1 MSLGKEPSDISATEL
16 NSFIRGAAQQSV
28 VDKMTAC
35 MKGATDSTARDSC
48 KTTEAKAALAKALGK
63 EVSEISDTELNR
75 FLANAAKDQVMTKQ
89 CHFCCCCLL
98 CGFAAAAIVCAHGCC
113 CCYAQSVRGAT

>member
-35 MKGATDSTARDSC
+35 MKGATDGTARDSC

-75 FLANAAKDQVMTKQ
+75 FLANAAKDQVTTN
-89 CHFCCCCLL
+89 CLL

-113 CCYAQSVRGAT
+113 CYAQSVRGAT

>member
-1 MSLGKEPSDISATEL
+1 MSLGKETSEISATEL

-35 MKGATDSTARDSC
+35 MKSATDSTARDSC

-63 EVSEISDTELNR
+63 EVSEISNTELNR
-75 FLANAAKDQVMTKQ
+75 FLANAAKDQVTTKPVS
-89 CHFCCCCLL
+89 LL
-98 CGFAAAAIVCAHGCC
+98 LVLSFVCVCC